1 MVTLPFIKNS
11 LISIDIGFRNIKIVE
26 VKVGKN
32 NEIFIKNFGIAS
44 TPKGSI
50 KNGAIKDVK
59 SVTNEIKKVMNEI
72 NVKAKNA
79 KIVMSGTNIISRIFL
94 IDHIPGQDLSV
105 AVRNTISQNMPI
117 DMDAHQIDYKVLQ
130 ELKENGSSKLK
141 VFVTAVLKSIIQ
153 SYIDILIELGLKPI
167 SVDIPANSTA
177 KFFNRD
183 IMVNENETWFKK
195 KKYSRL
201 SRNTFAVIDFGSE
214 TTIVNILRDR
224 VLEFNKVILRGSS
237 NIDEAIAE
245 KLFKKLDEA
254 ERIKKIN
261 GMEILETNVSEEQ
274 EIIYQCIKGVIDD
287 IAKQIYQ
294 CFEFYEKRCYGDKV
308 GKIYII
314 GGGSLLKGLRD
325 YLEDVFTVPVYPVS
339 LLSIEGIEINQGLDS
354 ERLNYLINSVGIT
367 L

>member
-26 VKVGKN
+26 VEVGKN

-79 KIVMSGTNIISRIFL
+79 KIVMSGTKIISRIFL

-183 IMVNENETWFKK
+183 IMVNESETWFKK
-195 KKYSRL
+195 KKYSKL
-201 SRNTFAVIDFGSE
+201 SQNTFAVIDFGSE

-237 NIDEAIAE
+237 NIDEVIAA

-254 ERIKKIN
+254 ERLKKIH
-261 GMEILETNVSEEQ
+261 GMELPETNVSEEQ
-274 EIIYQCIKGVIDD
+274 EVLYQCIKSVIDD

-339 LLSIEGIEINQGLDS
+339 LLSIEGIEINQGLDG